1 MPERFAS
8 CALVRRALMRC
19 GRYAGALV
27 LGGACACGGIGFSGL
42 LQSHGPDGGEEQP
55 ETAEAD
61 AGSGTSSADDD
72 AAFGSSTQAPVSS
85 SADAAMRTDEGADV
99 SVDRSLDG
107 SGDTPTPPG
116 DATDGSIE
124 TDSDT
129 PCGVLLQCCQ
139 RLVVAPPLAA
149 ACYLSAQATDGGD
162 AGTCGS
168 ALASFQDSG
177 LCP

>member
-1 MPERFAS
+1 
-8 CALVRRALMRC
+8 MRC

-27 LGGACACGGIGFSGL
+27 FAGACACGGIGFNGL
-42 LQSHGPDGGEEQP
+42 LQSLGPDGGEGPP

-61 AGSGTSSADDD
+61 AAGGTSSVDD
-72 AAFGSSTQAPVSS
+72 AATFGSSPEAPVSFM
-85 SADAAMRTDEGADV
+85 DAAMPTDAGADV
-99 SVDRSLDG
+99 SVDGSLEGGGDG
-107 SGDTPTPPG
+107 TPTPPATPSG
-116 DATDGSIE
+116 TATDGGTE

-129 PCGVLLQCCQ
+129 PCGVLLQCCE
-139 RLVVAPPLAA
+139 RLVLAPPLAA

-168 ALASFQDSG
+168 ALTGFQDSG